1 MQRVGSFLTAR
12 LTGRSLREIGEA
24 QDPPITAQAVHIAI
38 KTALRHAVVEPHE
51 DAVRLEALR
60 LDAIMNGGLFQRAV
74 DGDLGAIDRVLAI
87 MQRRA
92 RLLGLDLQPS
102 GLFVR
107 GPYEEPIDPRTVK
120 IEIIGDPE
128 PDRVK
133 FLEEERERLLALV
146 GDNDRTLN

>member
-1 MQRVGSFLTAR
+1 
-12 LTGRSLREIGEA
+12 
-24 QDPPITAQAVHIAI
+24 
-38 KTALRHAVVEPHE
+38 
-51 DAVRLEALR
+51 
-60 LDAIMNGGLFQRAV
+60 
-74 DGDLGAIDRVLAI
+74 
-87 MQRRA
+87 
-92 RLLGLDLQPS
+92 LQPS